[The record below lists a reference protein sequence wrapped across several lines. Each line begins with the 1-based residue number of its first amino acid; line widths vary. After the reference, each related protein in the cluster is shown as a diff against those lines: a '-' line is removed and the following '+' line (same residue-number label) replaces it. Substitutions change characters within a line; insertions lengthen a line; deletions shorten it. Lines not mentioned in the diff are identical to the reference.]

1 MDFIKTK
8 LTARRNYSKFD
19 SSGEEKVKRKFID
32 GFREASRASISQ
44 VIDHQIFD
52 SHSHENS
59 NNHCQ
64 NWQNQS
70 TFGAR
75 KRKLADKNPKNQRKI
90 VKFNEN
96 FQIVKTSPNSI
107 SNNHKPS
114 NCVTKNLNYSEFEAT
129 TPTKKVPKISNF
141 DEIENIFDEPSQQ
154 FLEKVPKNK
163 FLRIKK
169 IPKYLKSLQN
179 SKTIKTK
186 TISTSSHENIEN
198 LQFSDTFK
206 ALNTESTSTV
216 TSVRLPRE
224 VILKSADIS
233 LKESIRLKLKSVGK
247 IIKALKPSK
256 SYQVQQI
263 EDTTMRVKKLSD
275 MPKYRRIRS
284 QSVDGRIEE
293 ELTADLREILQE
305 SALRTSKS
313 SENFYD
319 IVDYE
324 AVDFENVYEDVG
336 SKNNNYS
343 LKIEAFNPQKFIM
356 ENLDQTQDLVDHNLS
371 FMVSSNAST
380 PKRCQVN
387 DNVTSNHQNKL
398 RTIHTSPYVSKF
410 ARSVHKYSQNK
421 SLIDMTFLNDETS
434 MYIQESELNGYR
446 DTSETLKDKE
456 PSISGRKSYKSSN
469 EFRNIASYTEITYDI
484 VKMNRSIEKSLQ
496 DVEQGLSYVSAD
508 SQAFSI
514 KNQSLTPKSLNFT
527 NIQSSL
533 DILAVNPSRLTS
545 HPSRFAPKMTSFEA
559 SCPKTEPA
567 TLSSHTNP
575 PDVVKMINFE
585 VKQQKDSKTE
595 QTNQKSLE
603 NSTID
608 SLRREIE
615 DLKLQ
620 NHLKDLKI
628 DQLEK
633 CEKLKNKQIEKIT
646 KIAEKKFSEVQKR
659 ENLLKI
665 IKIQA
670 EVSNNVAKIKTEL
683 SMKSLEVEKLKENLT
698 KKNEKFAKI
707 GKKLKSKNS
716 ELESQQLKIEELQ
729 KTSKLRSNELAV
741 MAKCWEESHD
751 FACTLYEAK
760 RDEWK
765 QKLLDLKKVI
775 NNLELKVDKEEPKFL
790 KTPKKRTFNTSAK
803 PKDVNEVT
811 KKFIHKNFEAE
822 MVPRLIKRLDN
833 IDLVDNE
840 DNIGTKR
847 SKMSTDLGNVS
858 F

>member
-8 LTARRNYSKFD
+8 LTARRNYNKFD

-44 VIDHQIFD
+44 VIDNQIFD

-59 NNHCQ
+59 NNH
-64 NWQNQS
+64 WQNQS
-70 TFGAR
+70 TFGDR

-96 FQIVKTSPNSI
+96 SQIVKTSPNSI
-107 SNNHKPS
+107 LNDYKP
-114 NCVTKNLNYSEFEAT
+114 NCVTKNLNYSEFEVT
-129 TPTKKVPKISNF
+129 KSTKKVPKIPNF

-169 IPKYLKSLQN
+169 NPKYLKSLQN

-216 TSVRLPRE
+216 TSLRLPRE
-224 VILKSADIS
+224 VVLKSADIS
-233 LKESIRLKLKSVGK
+233 LKNSIRLKLKSVGK

-336 SKNNNYS
+336 SKNDNYN

-380 PKRCQVN
+380 PKRGQVKE
-387 DNVTSNHQNKL
+387 NVTSNHQNKL
-398 RTIHTSPYVSKF
+398 RTFHTSPYVSKF

-421 SLIDMTFLNDETS
+421 SFIDMTFLNDETS

-446 DTSETLKDKE
+446 DTSEKFK

-514 KNQSLTPKSLNFT
+514 KNQSLTPRSLNFT

-585 VKQQKDSKTE
+585 VKQQKDLKTE

-620 NHLKDLKI
+620 IHLKDLKI

-729 KTSKLRSNELAV
+729 KTSNLRSKELAV
-741 MAKCWEESHD
+741 MAKCWEESHE

-775 NNLELKVDKEEPKFL
+775 NNLELKVDKEEPKLL
-790 KTPKKRTFNTSAK
+790 KTLKKRTFSTSAK

-822 MVPRLIKRLDN
+822 MVPRLIKRLDSIN
-833 IDLVDNE
+833 LADNE